1 MGITYKVDKD
11 LNLLYASYSG
21 VISNDDMQIYATA
34 LAQDTSIQSNL
45 LIIDDLRS
53 VTDALVTRNGFDQFI
68 HTVQDNERLTGAK
81 GAMVCNDQLSFGL
94 ARMGA
99 TLSDAFDS
107 PIDWQAFRDVDA
119 ALAWLGIEDD
129 ISHLFS

>member
-53 VTDALVTRNGFDQFI
+53 VTDALVT
-68 HTVQDNERLTGAK
+68 
-81 GAMVCNDQLSFGL
+81 
-94 ARMGA
+94 
-99 TLSDAFDS
+99 
-107 PIDWQAFRDVDA
+107 
-119 ALAWLGIEDD
+119 
-129 ISHLFS
+129 